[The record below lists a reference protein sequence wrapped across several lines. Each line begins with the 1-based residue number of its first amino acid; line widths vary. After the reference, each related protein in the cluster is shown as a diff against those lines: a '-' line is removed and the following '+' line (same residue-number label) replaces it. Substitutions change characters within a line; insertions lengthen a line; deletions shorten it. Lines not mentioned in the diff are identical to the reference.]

1 MHSIE
6 YRLRGVQ
13 FRIKLDK
20 RIGLSIRQVGS
31 PTKNALKSWHGE
43 YEQRLGRPAG
53 YARQPRYPQA
63 QKERA
68 VGRYLDHGRCIAA
81 TIRALGHPSRSLL
94 AAWLQDLNSQARTG
108 VVGRSQKLAP
118 AVKQSAVIAL
128 CMRSASAQAVAEGL
142 GESRGSLYECMN
154 HLLGHDVLAPLD
166 NQQDAPASPDRAK
179 LEQQLETLQRDV
191 RRLQLDKDLLNE
203 ANERQKENWAS
214 TGRT

>member
-53 YARQPRYPQA
+53 YARQPQCPQA

-94 AAWLQDLNSQARTG
+94 AAWLQDLNPQARTG
-108 VVGRSQKLAP
+108 VVGRSQELAP
-118 AVKQSAVIAL
+118 
-128 CMRSASAQAVAEGL
+128 RSS
-142 GESRGSLYECMN
+142 SLPSSPCAC
-154 HLLGHDVLAPLD
+154 D
-166 NQQDAPASPDRAK
+166 QQVRKRWP
-179 LEQQLETLQRDV
+179 RD
-191 RRLQLDKDLLNE
+191 
-203 ANERQKENWAS
+203 WAS
-214 TGRT
+214 LEARCTSA

>member
-1 MHSIE
+1 
-6 YRLRGVQ
+6 
-13 FRIKLDK
+13 
-20 RIGLSIRQVGS
+20 
-31 PTKNALKSWHGE
+31 
-43 YEQRLGRPAG
+43 
-53 YARQPRYPQA
+53 
-63 QKERA
+63 
-68 VGRYLDHGRCIAA
+68 
-81 TIRALGHPSRSLL
+81 
-94 AAWLQDLNSQARTG
+94 
-108 VVGRSQKLAP
+108 
-118 AVKQSAVIAL
+118 
-128 CMRSASAQAVAEGL
+128 MRSASAQAVAEGL